1 LSTAISKAI
10 TVVDSVAS
18 HFDSSIGVTGRDT
31 TVIAVVDI
39 DTGHHHYHCYLSAVT
54 KTLEM

>member
-1 LSTAISKAI
+1 MTAISKAI

-31 TVIAVVDI
+31 TVIAVVYI